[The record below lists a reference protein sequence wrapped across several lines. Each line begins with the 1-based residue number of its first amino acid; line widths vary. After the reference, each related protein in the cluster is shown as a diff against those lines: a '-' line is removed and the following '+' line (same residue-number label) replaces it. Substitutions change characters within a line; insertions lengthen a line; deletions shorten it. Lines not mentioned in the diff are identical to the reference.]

1 MSKSTNQK
9 SKYQASKKKKTAKNS
24 NYSTDKE
31 NVVWCF

>member
-9 SKYQASKKKKTAKNS
+9 SKYQASKKTAKNS